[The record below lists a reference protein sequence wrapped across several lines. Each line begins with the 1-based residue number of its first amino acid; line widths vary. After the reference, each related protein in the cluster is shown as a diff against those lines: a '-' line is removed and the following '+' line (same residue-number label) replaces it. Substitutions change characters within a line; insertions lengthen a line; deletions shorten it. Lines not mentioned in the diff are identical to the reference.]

1 MFACGRLSAISARFF
16 FNRGGGCYP
25 SRTFRGR
32 RLVPSFRTFS
42 QLKNQIDLDGSFFSL
57 SFVLVQ
63 LVTHTK
69 RDSKTSSL
77 FNNRMSAKRICV
89 KISILSSTR
98 GRQKSSTRTLGA
110 PWRKVYRA
118 NRF

>member
-42 QLKNQIDLDGSFFSL
+42 KLKNQIDLEVFFLSFFRPRPTRNSHKT
-57 SFVLVQ
+57 Q
-63 LVTHTK
+63 L
-69 RDSKTSSL
+69 
-77 FNNRMSAKRICV
+77 
-89 KISILSSTR
+89 
-98 GRQKSSTRTLGA
+98 
-110 PWRKVYRA
+110 
-118 NRF
+118 

>member
-42 QLKNQIDLDGSFFSL
+42 NKKPN
-57 SFVLVQ
+57 
-63 LVTHTK
+63 
-69 RDSKTSSL
+69 
-77 FNNRMSAKRICV
+77 
-89 KISILSSTR
+89 
-98 GRQKSSTRTLGA
+98 
-110 PWRKVYRA
+110 
-118 NRF
+118 